1 LEYGSQDTV
10 EFYEIFRGAEIMAT
24 IPSHWANL
32 LSNSG
37 KLEIFNAIS
46 VIDRNLDKLSTQS
59 MILPVADHRY
69 QALSINPENVKCV
82 IVGQDP
88 YHGIAEIRLES
99 GETKSVPE
107 AMGLS
112 FSVPKGVKIPPSLR
126 NIFKELNHDI
136 GCQVPEHG
144 DLTKWVDQGVLL
156 LNRMLSV
163 EKDKPGSHSKLGWQ
177 PITEALASALS
188 QQHSGIVFILWGNH
202 AKSILPFIA
211 DNGHTIIES
220 SHPSPIG
227 GSCNKGFFGSRPFSR
242 SNAALENLGKQTID
256 WSLS

>member
-1 LEYGSQDTV
+1 M
-10 EFYEIFRGAEIMAT
+10 GA
-24 IPSHWANL
+24 IPLPWVNL
-32 LSNSG
+32 LSNAGNPQVLNAIADIEG
-37 KLEIFNAIS
+37 KLDNIS
-46 VIDRNLDKLSTQS
+46 RQS
-59 MILPVADHRY
+59 IVLPVADHRY
-69 QALSINPENVKCV
+69 KALSINPENVKCV

-88 YHGIAEIRLES
+88 YHGIAKIGLES

-112 FSVPKGVKIPPSLR
+112 FSVPKDVKIPPSLR
-126 NIFKELNHDI
+126 NIFKELNQDI
-136 GCQVPEHG
+136 GCRVPEHG
-144 DLTKWVDQGVLL
+144 DLTNWVEQGVLL

-177 PITEALASALS
+177 PITEALISALS

-202 AKSILPFIA
+202 AKSIRSFIA

-242 SNAALENLGKQTID
+242 ANVALATLGKKSID
-256 WSLS
+256 WSIS

>member
-1 LEYGSQDTV
+1 MKKITH
-10 EFYEIFRGAEIMAT
+10 
-24 IPSHWANL
+24 IPEPWIDLFANSYRRSEML
-32 LSNSG
+32 VSIAAIES
-37 KLEIFNAIS
+37 KLEELSTRS
-46 VIDRNLDKLSTQS
+46 VI
-59 MILPVADHRY
+59 LPIENHRY
-69 QALSINPENVKCV
+69 RAFSINLEDVKCV

-88 YHGIAEIRLES
+88 YHGIAKIRLES

-112 FSVPKGVKIPPSLR
+112 FSVPRGVKIPPSLR
-126 NIFKELNHDI
+126 NIFKELNQDI

-144 DLTKWVDQGVLL
+144 DLTKWVGQGVLL

-177 PITEALASALS
+177 PITEALISALS

-202 AKSILPFIA
+202 AKSIRPFIA

-242 SNAALENLGKQTID
+242 ANEALATLGKQTID
-256 WSLS
+256 WSLL

>member
-1 LEYGSQDTV
+1 
-10 EFYEIFRGAEIMAT
+10 MAT
-24 IPSHWANL
+24 IPSCWANL
-32 LSNSG
+32 LSSSG
-37 KLEIFNAIS
+37 KPEILDAIA
-46 VIDRNLDKLSTQS
+46 VIERNLDELSKQRV
-59 MILPVADHRY
+59 ILPLADHRY
-69 QALSINPENVKCV
+69 KALAINPENVKCV

-88 YHGIAEIRLES
+88 YHGISKIRLES

-112 FSVPKGVKIPPSLR
+112 FSVPKGIKIPPSLR
-126 NIFKELNHDI
+126 NIFKELNQDI

-144 DLTKWVDQGVLL
+144 DLTNWVGQGVLL

-163 EKDKPGSHSKLGWQ
+163 EQDKPGSHSKLGWQ
-177 PITEALASALS
+177 PITEALVSALS

-202 AKSILPFIA
+202 AKSIRPFIA
-211 DNGHTIIES
+211 DNGHTIIKS

-242 SNAALENLGKQTID
+242 VNEALANLGKQTID
-256 WSLS
+256 WGLS

>member
-1 LEYGSQDTV
+1 MVAISL
-10 EFYEIFRGAEIMAT
+10 
-24 IPSHWANL
+24 PWANL
-32 LSNSG
+32 LSNTGRPEILNAIADIEG
-37 KLEIFNAIS
+37 KLDDIS
-46 VIDRNLDKLSTQS
+46 RQS
-59 MILPVADHRY
+59 IVLPVADHRY
-69 QALSINPENVKCV
+69 KAISINPEDVKCV

-88 YHGIAEIRLES
+88 YHGIAKILLES
-99 GETKSVPE
+99 GETEPVPE

-126 NIFKELNHDI
+126 NIFKELNKDI
-136 GCQVPEHG
+136 GCEVPEYG
-144 DLTKWVDQGVLL
+144 DLTNWVGQGVLL

-177 PITEALASALS
+177 LITEALVSALS
-188 QQHSGIVFILWGNH
+188 EQHSGIVFILWGNH
-202 AKSILPFIA
+202 AKSIRPFIA

-242 SNAALENLGKQTID
+242 ANQALTNLGKQTID